1 MQAAVN
7 HEHADR
13 ASALT
18 EAGIGVAFQA
28 LTGLQAR
35 SADVRAVQ
43 LLGADTATLAEY
55 VWDHVMG
62 EPDEVSPAELQ
73 RHLERHVEETRSIAR
88 ELGR

>member
-7 HEHADR
+7 HEHGDH

-18 EAGIGVAFQA
+18 ASEIGVAFGA
-28 LTGLQAR
+28 LTGRQAR

-43 LLGADTATLAEY
+43 LLGADTAIVAEY

-62 EPDEVSPAELQ
+62 EPDDVNPTELQ
-73 RHLERHVEETRSIAR
+73 RHLEQHIGEIRSIAR